1 MLHLPSTEDGEHI
14 RCFAQKEADAPE
26 VIGDTDFLC
35 NLLEHYEASYSLAL
49 QKFSPRIGHLSEMV
63 NCSLDPPIHPTV
75 FIPSI
80 TGIYSI
86 LSHGIVR
93 LQQFF
98 LVMPS
103 VN

>member
-1 MLHLPSTEDGEHI
+1 
-14 RCFAQKEADAPE
+14 
-26 VIGDTDFLC
+26 
-35 NLLEHYEASYSLAL
+35 LAL